1 MIVRIITLV
10 SLLAAIAV
18 VVLFVPKTTEVP
30 EESVAEANSDFYLKG
45 FTLSGYKASGEQTHR
60 LQGAL
65 LERKS
70 DSQMLVIRSPQIDL
84 KDSNQGVWQL
94 TASTGEFN
102 QAMDN
107 AKLSGGVVLSRE
119 ENPLAKMQ
127 TPELDID
134 LESKIITSVSGV
146 IISQGNSQIESA
158 AMTADLSQ
166 DTLKLSERVRGVYVP

>member
-1 MIVRIITLV
+1 MIARAITLV
-10 SLLAAIAV
+10 TLLAAIAA

-30 EESVAEANSDFYLKG
+30 DDGVAEVNSDFYLKG
-45 FTLSGYKASGEQTHR
+45 FSLSGYKVSGEQTHR
-60 LQGAL
+60 LQGEL

-70 DSQMLVIRSPQIDL
+70 DSQMLVVSAPQIDL
-84 KDSNQGVWQL
+84 KDSHQGIWQL

-107 AKLSGGVVLSRE
+107 AKLSGGVMLTRE
-119 ENPLAKMQ
+119 ENPVAKMQ

-134 LESKIITSVSGV
+134 LETKIITSVSGV
-146 IISQGNSQIESA
+146 TISQGNNQIESS
-158 AMTADLSQ
+158 AMTADLTQ